1 MTCFGIKKRIRNEA
15 GFILTPLAL
24 HINTHFVEPSDD
36 GKWEEEMGRL
46 KHFCAALLATTVL
59 AFAAGSVSAANIAV
73 IGGKNDDAFWNIIK
87 KGVDDARLIVEANGG
102 TVNYLRLQSYD
113 NFAPDVVQ
121 LIQTAI
127 SQKVD
132 GLVIPNWVPEGE
144 DPAIKEAVKAGI
156 KVILMN
162 AGGLEKAKEL
172 GAINYVGS
180 DEYIAGA
187 AGGEYFSKQGKK
199 NVLCVN
205 TVPGAA
211 NLEARCKGVI
221 EGIAKAG
228 GAAKQLPLPAT
239 SFGDATAVA
248 EAIKATLLQDA
259 SIDGVITISAGDADS
274 AAIGVMQA
282 GKTETVLLGTFDL
295 NQSGLD
301 RIKDG
306 TQGFAIDQ
314 QPYLQSFLA
323 VTLLASAIDF
333 GTDLPTAPVLTGPG
347 IVDKSNIAATL
358 TGVSKGAR

>member
-1 MTCFGIKKRIRNEA
+1 MAYFKKFLIA
-15 GFILTPLAL
+15 G
-24 HINTHFVEPSDD
+24 
-36 GKWEEEMGRL
+36 
-46 KHFCAALLATTVL
+46 AASLLMACG
-59 AFAAGSVSAANIAV
+59 ASAANIAV
-73 IGGKNDDAFWNIIK
+73 VGGKNDDAFWNLIK
-87 KGVDDARLIVEANGG
+87 KGVDDARLVVEANGG
-102 TVNYLRLQSYD
+102 KVNYLRLQTYD

-144 DPAIKEAVKAGI
+144 DPAIREAIKSGI

-162 AGGLEKAKEL
+162 AGGHEKAKEL

-180 DEYIAGA
+180 DEYLAGV
-187 AGGEYFSKQGKK
+187 AGGEYFAKQDKK
-199 NVLCVN
+199 NVICVN

-211 NLEARCKGVI
+211 NLEARCKGVLD
-221 EGIAKAG
+221 GITKAG
-228 GAAKQLPLPAT
+228 GSGKQLPLPAT

-248 EAIKATLLQDA
+248 EAIKATLLQD
-259 SIDGVITISAGDADS
+259 SKIDGVLTISAGDADS

-282 GKTETVLLGTFDL
+282 GKTETALLGTFDL

-314 QPYLQSFLA
+314 QPYLQSLLA

-333 GTDLPTAPVLTGPG
+333 GTDLPTAPVLTGPN
-347 IVDKSNIAATL
+347 IVDKSNIQATL
-358 TGVSKGAR
+358 DGVAKGAR

>member
-1 MTCFGIKKRIRNEA
+1 MAYFKKFLIA
-15 GFILTPLAL
+15 G
-24 HINTHFVEPSDD
+24 
-36 GKWEEEMGRL
+36 
-46 KHFCAALLATTVL
+46 AASLLMACGT
-59 AFAAGSVSAANIAV
+59 SAANIAV
-73 IGGKNDDAFWNIIK
+73 VGGKNDDAFWNLIK
-87 KGVDDARLIVEANGG
+87 KGVDDARLVVEANGG
-102 TVNYLRLQSYD
+102 KVNYLRLQTYD

-144 DPAIKEAVKAGI
+144 DPAIREAIKSGI

-162 AGGLEKAKEL
+162 AGGHEKAKEL

-180 DEYIAGA
+180 DEYLAGV
-187 AGGEYFSKQGKK
+187 AGGEYFAKQGKK
-199 NVLCVN
+199 NVICVN

-211 NLEARCKGVI
+211 NLEARCKGVLD
-221 EGIAKAG
+221 GITKAG
-228 GAAKQLPLPAT
+228 GSGKQLPLPAT

-248 EAIKATLLQDA
+248 EAIKATLLQD
-259 SIDGVITISAGDADS
+259 SKIDGVLTISAGDADS

-282 GKTETVLLGTFDL
+282 GKTETALLGTFDL

-314 QPYLQSFLA
+314 QPYLQSLLA

-333 GTDLPTAPVLTGPG
+333 GTDLPTAPVLTGPN
-347 IVDKSNIAATL
+347 IVDKSNIQATL
-358 TGVSKGAR
+358 AGVAKGAR